1 MDKVA
6 DPVRDE
12 SLLEQVPFRFKIW
25 FSIKSFHTAECA
37 ELGFKLTDSLIEQEP
52 RAAQL
57 SRLYKKQLSER
68 EKMTFKYHACSGP
81 HWFLCLPTYWA
92 ISSTTVKIASTAISY
107 SQLCITVADT
117 IKLKKIASIQLDK
130 KNYLEAAAK
139 NQPAPALA
147 LTTSVPASWIL
158 PVSFSSWS
166 WGKST
171 FGVH

>member
-81 HWFLCLPTYWA
+81 L
-92 ISSTTVKIASTAISY
+92 
-107 SQLCITVADT
+107 
-117 IKLKKIASIQLDK
+117 
-130 KNYLEAAAK
+130 
-139 NQPAPALA
+139 
-147 LTTSVPASWIL
+147 
-158 PVSFSSWS
+158 
-166 WGKST
+166 
-171 FGVH
+171 